1 MGQSGQR
8 GDFPQDLPEEVW
20 KVLPTPVFQN
30 DFLDSIGD
38 VVEAVAGL
46 ED

>member
-1 MGQSGQR
+1 MCQSGQR
-8 GDFPQDLPEEVW
+8 GDFPQDLAEEVW
-20 KVLPTPVFQN
+20 EVLPTPVFQN
-30 DFLDSIGD
+30 DFLDGVGD